1 MNNVK
6 ELLPIGSVVI
16 LREGQKRLMT
26 FGIKQQDMRTGTEY
40 DYLGVIYPEGNIGQG
55 GQFFFNHAD
64 IEQVFFTGFADEER
78 ETFIEKL
85 YEHYQQKEQKS
96 IN

>member
-64 IEQVFFTGFADEER
+64 IEQVFLPALLMRSVRLLSKNFMSIISR
-78 ETFIEKL
+78 
-85 YEHYQQKEQKS
+85 KS
-96 IN
+96 RKV

>member
-55 GQFFFNHAD
+55 GQFFFNQIGRAH
-64 IEQVFFTGFADEER
+64 V
-78 ETFIEKL
+78 
-85 YEHYQQKEQKS
+85 
-96 IN
+96 